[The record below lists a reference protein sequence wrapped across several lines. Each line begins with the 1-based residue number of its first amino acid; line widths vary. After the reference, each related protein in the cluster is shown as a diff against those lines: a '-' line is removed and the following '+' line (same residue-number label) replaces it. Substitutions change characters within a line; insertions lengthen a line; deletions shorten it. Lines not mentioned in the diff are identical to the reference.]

1 MLKMEAEKG
10 SGRWNMSWM
19 QRFAFL
25 MARKEGKL
33 DDTGNRRNNC
43 RWNRVLYKATG
54 PREALG
60 FGRKYDF
67 FYSSSPVT
75 AGKAEHK
82 HGFRCK

>member
-1 MLKMEAEKG
+1 MIQET
-10 SGRWNMSWM
+10 
-19 QRFAFL
+19 
-25 MARKEGKL
+25 EGTIA
-33 DDTGNRRNNC
+33 DGTEC
-43 RWNRVLYKATG
+43 CTATG

-75 AGKAEHK
+75 AGKAEYK